1 MIYEYSNRNS
11 INELLNKTYSLSYNA
26 TKESYSKSYNITKTS
41 TSYIAFE
48 IKPTYVMSYVYIKAT
63 VISKTKV
70 YDISSGSSKFF
81 KQLSKSYIYKFYIP
95 SEDSKIINISFNK
108 SDSLST
114 SNQYITVYEYSSR
127 NSTIKLVKIN

>member
-48 IKPTYVMSYVYIKAT
+48 IKPTYVMSYIYIKAT
-63 VISKTKV
+63 IISKTNV
-70 YDISSGSSKFF
+70 YDISSGSSKF
-81 KQLSKSYIYKFYIP
+81 LNNYLSYIYKFYIP